1 MVNCRISSDL
11 KECALQLW
19 EVGWEE
25 INIIQGLSVSRASLY
40 RWRDI
45 FDEIGSV
52 TRPPSPLRGRTRI
65 ISRAVLTAVYD
76 IYKGEPD
83 TYLDELQWWLA
94 VNHDIAISLSA
105 LQKNL
110 QDAGLTRKLLQ
121 KIAKERDEQ
130 LRQEYWDV
138 VNGELLGD
146 SDLLVF
152 ADETSKN
159 ELTLARRFGQALA
172 GERAAFADDVF
183 VRGQRFSLVAA
194 MSKQGYIAT
203 KVMPGSFDSF
213 DFFDFISEN
222 VVSLVI
228 QFNSIFTNNF

>member
-1 MVNCRISSDL
+1 
-11 KECALQLW
+11 
-19 EVGWEE
+19 
-25 INIIQGLSVSRASLY
+25 
-40 RWRDI
+40 
-45 FDEIGSV
+45 
-52 TRPPSPLRGRTRI
+52 
-65 ISRAVLTAVYD
+65 VYD

-159 ELTLARRFGQALA
+159 ELTLAWRFGRALA
-172 GERAAFADDVF
+172 GERATFADVF
-183 VRGQRFSLVAA
+183 VCGQRFSLAAA

-203 KVMPGSFDSF
+203 KVVPGSFDSF